1 MNKQENETKGN
12 WKEIGKRLLFPNT
25 FVVFLLFN
33 LTIAGLL
40 YIFMN
45 HLDTHPIASCFYA
58 VAFYSLVIVCARI
71 PRIVKNVQKGLH
83 ANKYSH
89 RYLTDRELRMNFS
102 MYRGLIIT
110 FVFALFKTVMGLVYH
125 TPWLYAMAGYNV
137 IMSILRFV
145 VVYQSMRMGTDE
157 ESRQRRERITA
168 RICGWLLLVL
178 NIAVSVIMYMVIV
191 LKQTIEY
198 HEIVV
203 IALAAYTF
211 YCFTMAVINVVKY
224 RKKNP
229 IFSAIKNIDLVK
241 AIVSVFTLQVAML
254 TRFGAD
260 GDLDMGFM
268 NTLTGIA
275 VTVAINTI
283 AALMLARSRKD
294 RGQKIEL
301 EITKE

>member
-1 MNKQENETKGN
+1 MNKPSEETIKK
-12 WKEIGKRLLFPNT
+12 WKKVGVKLLFPPT
-25 FVVFLLFN
+25 FVVFLFFN
-33 LTIAGLL
+33 LTVVGLVF
-40 YIFMN
+40 IFMN
-45 HLDTHPIASCFYA
+45 NLGENPIAACFYA

-71 PRIVKNVQKGLH
+71 PRIVKKVQRGLH

-89 RYLTDRELRMNFS
+89 RYLTDKELRMNFS
-102 MYRGLIIT
+102 MYRGLIIGIG
-110 FVFALFKTVMGLVYH
+110 FAVFKTITGLLYH

-137 IMSILRFV
+137 IMSLMRFV
-145 VVYQSMRMGTDE
+145 VVYQTQRKGLTE
-157 ESRQRRERITA
+157 EDKEKRANISA
-168 RICGWLLLVL
+168 WICGWLMMVL

-224 RKKNP
+224 RKKD
-229 IFSAIKNIDLVK
+229 FVYSTIKNIDLVK

-254 TRFGAD
+254 TRFGEE
-260 GDLDMGFM
+260 GTMDMGLM

-275 VTVAINTI
+275 VTIAINTLV
-283 AALMLARSRKD
+283 ALMLARTNKRKKT
-294 RGQKIEL
+294 QLTTEEK
-301 EITKE
+301 